1 MDHHM
6 NLPSRFSPA
15 APWFCSLASWLP
27 GCLMHVASFSLPLSA
42 LVFPF
47 SHYLFTVMTLRLLV
61 RLFAILVN
69 IASQLSTLPFH
80 AFLAC
85 FMLPCHFL

>member
-1 MDHHM
+1 
-6 NLPSRFSPA
+6 
-15 APWFCSLASWLP
+15 
-27 GCLMHVASFSLPLSA
+27 MHVASFSLPLSA

-47 SHYLFTVMTLRLLV
+47 SHYLITVMTLRLLV

-69 IASQLSTLPFH
+69 IASQLSTLPFD